1 MEPASTRINSVC
13 TDGFCTQGTE
23 RSALYNEKFRPL
35 VSQARLYAQ
44 TPHTLMR
51 WAWQRL
57 ERRFGVLSAPVELNR
72 PTRLRS
78 WRRRRPHPRHV
89 PHRSIYD
96 ALGRLLRHDRA
107 GGVAGVATSNETD
120 LTLGW
125 LPYLPLSGGRP
136 SAFNTDRRPRRCVR
150 HATSCSP
157 RHCLATSR
165 APSLLSTPSAG

>member
-72 PTRLRS
+72 PTRLRG
-78 WRRRRPHPRHV
+78 WRRCGPHPRHV

-107 GGVAGVATSNETD
+107 GRCLRRRRVSHTCHTPPAMRNKNDIMSSGFR
-120 LTLGW
+120 GW
-125 LPYLPLSGGRP
+125 GARGASGDALVQTASDCG
-136 SAFNTDRRPRRCVR
+136 NYN
-150 HATSCSP
+150 
-157 RHCLATSR
+157 
-165 APSLLSTPSAG
+165 